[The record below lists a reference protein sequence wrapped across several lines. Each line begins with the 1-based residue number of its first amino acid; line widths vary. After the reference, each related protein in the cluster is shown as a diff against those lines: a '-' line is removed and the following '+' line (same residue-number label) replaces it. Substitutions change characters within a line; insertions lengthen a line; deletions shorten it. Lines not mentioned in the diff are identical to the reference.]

1 MSDTTSNCAWVC
13 SRCGAFV
20 FGGTGH
26 LCPSQRANSAL
37 PTPDSMGDVQ
47 NEILDNLRT
56 IRDQT
61 RQIAELT
68 DERDRL
74 RLQSERYDLLIRHI
88 RNCYIAP
95 DDKYDFEDAVTELL
109 NPAALAASEPS
120 RKESE

>member
-20 FGGTGH
+20 FSGTGH
-26 LCPSQRANSAL
+26 LCPSQRASTEL
-37 PTPDSMGDVQ
+37 MSDVQ
-47 NEILDNLRT
+47 KEILENLRT